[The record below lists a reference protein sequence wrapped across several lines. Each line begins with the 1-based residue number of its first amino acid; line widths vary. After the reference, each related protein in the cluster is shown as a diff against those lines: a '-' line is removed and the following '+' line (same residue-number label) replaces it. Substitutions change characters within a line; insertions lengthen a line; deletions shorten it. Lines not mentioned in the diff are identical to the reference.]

1 MPNDVNYCVPHC
13 VPQEGVRKR
22 VKDPTLHK
30 ESVSTGGVHEYCLQ
44 EGLYGEARQLLNV
57 DNKTARK
64 LRKFKL
70 KIGCRQAA
78 KIMVTQMATRALR
91 FISAR
96 AIRIIARK
104 RHSNANTKKHNKN
117 AKHSHISI
125 ALTLYKAHKCQRTYK
140 DGFWEPL
147 LFYNKQGSLFPLNN
161 RAPRS
166 GERNRPLGGPG
177 RPGGVRVGTG

>member
-1 MPNDVNYCVPHC
+1 M
-13 VPQEGVRKR
+13 
-22 VKDPTLHK
+22 
-30 ESVSTGGVHEYCLQ
+30 
-44 EGLYGEARQLLNV
+44 YGEARQPLSV
-57 DNKTARK
+57 DNKTARR

-78 KIMVTQMATRALR
+78 KIMVTQMATRAVR

-104 RHSNANTKKHNKN
+104 RHSIANTNKHNRN
-117 AKHSHISI
+117 AKHSQINI
-125 ALTLYKAHKCQRTYK
+125 AYAIKNITIYKAHKCQRTYK